1 MFKKSS
7 FTLALIAATAMVNAQ
22 VANDDAIIGK
32 EKCSPTGLHL
42 EGVYQLMQYAPTD
55 QDLLACKVELHTPMS
70 MNSGLRGRTNYV
82 TADIERARTALN
94 ETSPPVNVGVYFSPM
109 KITQNLPTAYAL
121 RSAFFGLDLANDEQM
136 LFSLE
141 TENNKRYLAVDITSP
156 DSERRVIRMSL
167 RELQRGLPSLKIEA
181 RNAFTQRIVL
191 TQGGESISL
200 PVVAQLGSNL
210 LNGWHYGM
218 LETTGAT
225 EREIDNLMPVAIFT
239 AQGARPLFD
248 F

>member
-7 FTLALIAATAMVNAQ
+7 FTLALIAATVMANAQ
-22 VANDDAIIGK
+22 VANDDATIGK

-42 EGVYQLMQYAPTD
+42 EGVYQLMQYAPTE

-70 MNSGLRGRTNYV
+70 MNFALRGRTNYV
-82 TADIERARTALN
+82 TADIEEARTALDD
-94 ETSPPVNVGVYFSPM
+94 TSPPVNVGVYFSPM
-109 KITQNLPTAYAL
+109 KITQDLPTVHAL
-121 RSAFFGLDLANDEQM
+121 RSAFFALDLANDEQM

-141 TENNKRYLAVDITSP
+141 TENNKRYVAVDISSP
-156 DSERRVIRMSL
+156 DDERRLIRMA
-167 RELQRGLPSLKIEA
+167 LQERPRGLPSLKIEA

-191 TQGGESISL
+191 TQGGESVSL
-200 PVVAQLGSNL
+200 PVVALLGDNR
-210 LNGWHYGM
+210 LNGWRYGM

-239 AQGARPLFD
+239 AQGARPVFD